1 MQVAAAAQDDAMDRL
16 QAVFRDVF
24 NDDALVLRPEM
35 SAADIPGW
43 DSLSNVLLI
52 IAIET
57 TFRIRLKPR
66 EINALSNVGDMMA
79 LVCRARQAGM
89 RR

>member
-1 MQVAAAAQDDAMDRL
+1 MEVAAAAQDDAMDRL